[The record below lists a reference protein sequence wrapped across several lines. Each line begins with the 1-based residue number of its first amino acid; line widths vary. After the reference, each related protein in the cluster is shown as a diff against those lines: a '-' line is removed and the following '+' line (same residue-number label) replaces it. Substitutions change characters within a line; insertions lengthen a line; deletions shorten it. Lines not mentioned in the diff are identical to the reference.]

1 MQKSVLSKILLSR
14 ENLYRLGLAIFGF
27 SFFPGIVFMVGKI
40 LFTSNANILSF
51 YSKFYRSLL
60 DMGIDGIYS
69 WSIACAPYI
78 AYDLYLLIK
87 SFRTQKIEKDKKN
100 NQ

>member
-1 MQKSVLSKILLSR
+1 M
-14 ENLYRLGLAIFGF
+14 GLVIFGF

-40 LFTSNANILSF
+40 LFASNVTILAF
-51 YSKFYRSLL
+51 YSKFYRSLI

-87 SFRTQKIEKDKKN
+87 SFRTQRIEKDKKKD
-100 NQ
+100 Q